1 MVEYDLRLAKIVIYK
16 PTKKTFQ
23 RFMWEKI
30 IHAKIEFYWD
40 IHKEEKDL
48 QHAMFV
54 ISKISKE
61 LKGAHK
67 EES

>member
-1 MVEYDLRLAKIVIYK
+1 MVEHDLRLAKIVIYK

-23 RFMWEKI
+23 RF

>member
-1 MVEYDLRLAKIVIYK
+1 
-16 PTKKTFQ
+16 
-23 RFMWEKI
+23 MWEKI

-40 IHKEEKDL
+40 IHEEEKDL
-48 QHAMFV
+48 QHGIFV

>member
-1 MVEYDLRLAKIVIYK
+1 MVKHDLRLANNVIYK
-16 PTKKTFQ
+16 STKKTFQ

>member
-1 MVEYDLRLAKIVIYK
+1 MVEHDLRLAKIVIYK

-48 QHAMFV
+48 KHAMFV
-54 ISKISKE
+54 ILKISKE